1 MDKSKVEEILK
12 KHAEKQWKKLTKE
25 SIERMQKGKIEL
37 EEWAKE
43 REKEYKKDFYCSLC
57 EHYKTMKAPK
67 EFPTKKI
74 AYCEYDIT
82 CKNFKLK
89 SK

>member
-1 MDKSKVEEILK
+1 MGKDYRK
-12 KHAEKQWKKLTKE
+12 KCEKLQ
-25 SIERMQKGKIEL
+25 IGVYEL

-43 REKEYKKDFYCSLC
+43 REKKQKKDFYCSLC

>member
-1 MDKSKVEEILK
+1 MGEI
-12 KHAEKQWKKLTKE
+12 
-25 SIERMQKGKIEL
+25 
-37 EEWAKE
+37 
-43 REKEYKKDFYCSLC
+43 EKEHKKDFYCNLC

-67 EFPTKKI
+67 EFPAKKI